1 MKYCYDEKTEL
12 ALKKIHTAIIRRQEE
27 LQEVVK
33 KQIES
38 GAIQE
43 TSIDDRR
50 AMKLIN
56 DDHIIKYLKE
66 RMVKV
71 ANRGI
76 SLSVEIS

>member
-1 MKYCYDEKTEL
+1 MNSYNKKTEL
-12 ALKKIHTAIIRRQEE
+12 ALKKINASIIRRQEE
-27 LQEVVK
+27 LKEVVR

-38 GAIQE
+38 GEIQE
-43 TSIDDRR
+43 TSLDTRR

-71 ANRGI
+71 AMLAQG
-76 SLSVEIS
+76 EHCKKAD